1 MKKMAKIFGAM
12 IVAVIALVVV
22 SSVAMAAGP
31 RNGDGDGVRDLLNEG
46 GTTLYGGRAYGFVDE
61 DGDGIND
68 RYTDG
73 SPLFIDEDGDGVCD
87 LLNQDGEM
95 AAYSYGYARMART
108 PARWAPAGAA
118 TASAT
123 AAAWD
128 RPEPNNQLSAATPA
142 TAPFSN

>member
-1 MKKMAKIFGAM
+1 MKKMTKIFGAM

-31 RNGDGDGVRDLLNEG
+31 RYGDGDGVRDLLNEG

-73 SPLFIDEDGDGVCD
+73 SPLFVDEDGDGVCD

-95 AAYSYGYARMART
+95 AAYSYGYARMAEN
-108 PARWAPAGAA
+108 ASQMGAGRGGYGLRDGSGLGQAG
-118 TASAT
+118 TQQSAFGGY
-123 AAAWD
+123 AGD
-128 RPEPNNQLSAATPA
+128 CPLQ
-142 TAPFSN
+142 